1 LRPLSLR
8 SAALVGAT
16 LAAACSTTPA
26 ISNTN
31 NIIRA
36 TDVELVCLEVV
47 GSTVTP
53 HPTTRCSL
61 SDTDNGPGANANFHL
76 HAVVPQ
82 FDRGELAVVDLATTS
97 GVALVDNSPAIPG
110 YSFVPVGE
118 FPVAITSDVSEGGG
132 YVYVAGGRSDRVLR
146 IDAAALRADPR
157 RAGFAARR
165 VEIPIGGLARDLALV
180 RSGDRHLLVATLP
193 ESRAVSIVD
202 VTDPAAPG
210 APRVLTLR
218 GASPVGDAGADADAG
233 AQALPHPVGLA
244 IDEEGARVY
253 VTDDAIDRV
262 HVIDVATLAEL
273 DSLPVGER
281 TRVAAVTGMARSRR
295 YKCDQA
301 ADPDHCTRS
310 RYLYLTTA
318 DEGAVIVWDL
328 TRGARVRPN
337 VLPQP
342 NARGSRVEPSVATD
356 RVALLVPA
364 TALVAINTSAYD
376 PMARDI
382 PVSSPSDTATCSAGY
397 TPTAAGNF
405 SGVFVGA
412 VLRNGQFTVI
422 DVDDYNVDAWEAQCQ
437 DGAGSTPSGTYRFV
451 RHAPHAQ
458 TQLNLAPAVASAP
471 QTTAILSGSTR
482 GQTLEGAAAPVFA
495 CGPSRTR
502 DMTPACTDTNSFGV
516 VLPRRQIGSSAA
528 GPVYG
533 PTDPF
538 TSRNEAWTFAFESV
552 IPGLDQTGGALVA
565 DSAGALVLEA
575 PGGLFCTR
583 GALAV
588 EAIARDLL
596 RIVSDP
602 TPLVADRELCAQTF
616 GSGSAPLNRDLV
628 INRAYE
634 DRLQLRVAPEVGDVA
649 TVLRCYPQAIQ
660 FQVRAGQQ
668 WIAQGSRS
676 GFLHSVRV
684 GAGRECEIDP
694 VKQAEVVAFAER
706 CLLDRGTP
714 SPQVPTM
721 LRRVCPAGRACTG
734 TVTAA
739 GVAQRD
745 DAPIFANPYLC
756 TQIFPALLQR
766 ETPRGTE
773 VVASPV
779 DRDTQIS
786 FSLINAYD
794 AFRTDTGPLPVAIQH
809 LRGLDRIYIVDAAQ
823 NGLMEFRLNPFE
835 RGRIFN

>member
-1 LRPLSLR
+1 
-8 SAALVGAT
+8 VGAT

-36 TDVELVCLEVV
+36 TDVELICLEVV

-82 FDRGELAVVDLATTS
+82 FDRGELAVVDLASTS

-110 YSFVPVGE
+110 YNFLPVGE
-118 FPVAITSDVSEGGG
+118 FPVAITSDIAEGSG
-132 YVYVAGGRSDRVLR
+132 YVYVASGRSERVLR
-146 IDAAALRADPR
+146 IEAATLRSDPR
-157 RAGFAARR
+157 RADFAARR
-165 VEIPIGGLARDLALV
+165 VEIPIGGLAHDLVLV

-210 APRVLTLR
+210 APRILTLR
-218 GASPVGDAGADADAG
+218 GGAVAGDAGVADDAG
-233 AQALPHPVGLA
+233 AQARPHPVALA
-244 IDEEGARVY
+244 VDEEGARVY

-262 HVIDVATLAEL
+262 HVIDVATLAEIAPL
-273 DSLPVGER
+273 AVGER
-281 TRVAAVTGMARSRR
+281 TRVAAVTGLARARR
-295 YKCDQA
+295 YHCDAA
-301 ADPDHCTRS
+301 ADPDHCART

-318 DEGAVIVWDL
+318 DTGDVIVWDL

-342 NARGSRVEPSVATD
+342 NVRGSRVEPSVASD
-356 RVALLVPA
+356 RVPLLVPA

-382 PVSSPSDTATCSAGY
+382 PVSSPSDPTTCSAGY
-397 TPTAAGNF
+397 TPTAAGAF

-412 VLRNGQFTVI
+412 VLRNGQLTVI
-422 DVDDYNVDAWEAQCQ
+422 DVDDYNVDTWEAQCQ
-437 DGAGSTPSGTYRFV
+437 AGAGSTPNGTYRFV

-458 TQLNLAPAVASAP
+458 TQLSLAPALSGAP
-471 QTTAILSGSTR
+471 QTTALLRGSAR
-482 GQTLEGAAAPVFA
+482 GQTLEGAAAPVLA
-495 CGPSRTR
+495 CGASRSR

-516 VLPRRQIGSSAA
+516 VLPRRQIGTTSA

-533 PTDPF
+533 PPDPF
-538 TSRNEAWTFAFESV
+538 TSRNEQWSFAFEGV
-552 IPGLDQTGGALVA
+552 LPGLDQTGGALVA
-565 DSAGALVLEA
+565 DASGGLVLEA

-583 GALAV
+583 GALA
-588 EAIARDLL
+588 IDDRTRDLL
-596 RIVSDP
+596 SIVSDP

-616 GSGSAPLNRDLV
+616 GSGSAPLNRDLF
-628 INRAYE
+628 IDRAFE
-634 DRLQLRVAPEVGDVA
+634 DHLNLRVAPEVGDVA

-660 FQVRAGQQ
+660 FQVRTRQQ
-668 WIAQGSRS
+668 WLVLGSRS

-694 VKQAEVVAFAER
+694 VKQAEVVGFAER
-706 CLLDRGTP
+706 CLLDRGVAAT
-714 SPQVPTM
+714 QVPA
-721 LRRVCPAGRACTG
+721 LLQQVCPAGRACTG
-734 TVTAA
+734 TVTA

-745 DAPIFANPYLC
+745 NAPVFANPYLC

-766 ETPRGTE
+766 KAL
-773 VVASPV
+773 VVAAPV

-786 FSLINAYD
+786 FSLINAYE
-794 AFRTDTGPLPVAIQH
+794 AFRTDTGPLPVAIRH
-809 LRGLDRIYIVDAAQ
+809 LRGLDRIYVVDAAQ
-823 NGLMEFRLNPFE
+823 NGLMEFRFNPFE